1 MAGASAAAVVLVGQ
15 RLQRQQRVE
24 QVDIAAARLVV
35 KRLASLVVDGMDD
48 VVIDLAFQG
57 QAQPVEPVE
66 GLSGEVGD
74 FVGEA
79 LGAQASERVLE
90 RETKVDGRCRGSPG
104 FGLLQPPP
112 LLWRGGGPN
121 RLEDRRNRK
130 RKTGGPCDHPI
141 RAAIKGHE
149 QASRNASCVGFH
161 MERCGLQRS
170 RFRFR
175 LPNLITPF
183 LGVTGEV

>member
-90 RETKVDGRCRGSPG
+90 RETKVDRSVGA
-104 FGLLQPPP
+104 PPDSVCYNRRP
-112 LLWRGGGPN
+112 SCGGAAARTGW
-121 RLEDRRNRK
+121 
-130 RKTGGPCDHPI
+130 KTGETESGKPADL
-141 RAAIKGHE
+141 A
-149 QASRNASCVGFH
+149 
-161 MERCGLQRS
+161 
-170 RFRFR
+170 
-175 LPNLITPF
+175 ITPF
-183 LGVTGEV
+183 GPP